1 MEIKIPKF
9 YAVNYYLRTNHL
21 AAEEP
26 EPASIR
32 GGKNLFFYPGSCSN
46 IGSEPFFIREILD
59 MTGIDIEKIGD
70 PNALC
75 FEIHI
80 PGGGYR
86 FFRRI
91 FFKEKAP
98 GPRPFP
104 RLIL

>member
-1 MEIKIPKF
+1 MPSIIICE
-9 YAVNYYLRTNHL
+9 RTISLQKAGTGIHPGWK
-21 AAEEP
+21 E
-26 EPASIR
+26 S
-32 GGKNLFFYPGSCSN
+32 FFYPGSCSN

-80 PGGGYR
+80 PSGGYR